1 MIPMMQQLESR
12 RLLSAGTLVLNGTI
26 AGNNTYSGATSVI
39 AGTLT
44 VNGGTLLNGGTVNL
58 AANDAAIVA
67 AIRGGMATLVA
78 TNGPFA
84 DPTIKADQQAL
95 HDAAQKL
102 ITDNRAGRKTIRAD
116 QSAIHDEL
124 KTLADDKGA
133 DAIDS
138 ALQPLKD
145 QLRADEKAKNKE
157 LRAAAEELRVAKR
170 AASKIILADLQAWR
184 EARRDGADQATI
196 DAAKKK
202 LDDDKAQAAEDLK
215 PIRDKIIA
223 LKDKWRPIITAD
235 HDAITKKLEDLDP
248 ALTPLF
254 DKLDSDAASLK
265 DKLDADQQ
273 KVADAAQK
281 LQDDLKAWRD
291 AHQA

>member
-1 MIPMMQQLESR
+1 MNPMMQPLESR
-12 RLLSAGTLVLNGTI
+12 RLLSGGV
-26 AGNNTYSGATSVI
+26 
-39 AGTLT
+39 LT
-44 VNGGTLLNGGTVNL
+44 VASPISLSNGNTTITLGSIGAVL
-58 AANDAAIVA
+58 ANP
-67 AIRGGMATLVA
+67 TS
-78 TNGPFA
+78 GPFS
-84 DPTIKADQQAL
+84 DPTIQADQQAL

-102 ITDNRAGRKTIRAD
+102 ITDNRAGRKTIRGD
-116 QSAIHDEL
+116 QTAIHDEL
-124 KTLADDKGA
+124 KKLADDQGA
-133 DAIDS
+133 DTINS

-157 LRAAAEELRVAKR
+157 LRAAGEELRVAKR
-170 AASKIILADLQAWR
+170 DAAKIIRADLQAWR
-184 EARRDGADQATI
+184 EARVNGEDQATI

-202 LDDDKAQAAEDLK
+202 LDDDKAQAADDLK

-235 HDAITKKLEDLDP
+235 HDTITKKLEDLDP

-254 DKLDSDAASLK
+254 DKLDTDADALK
-265 DKLDADQQ
+265 TKLDADQQ